1 MAAIEF
7 SDVAAALSCEQF
19 ARQELEMRGRRAKCP
34 WCPNP
39 EHYNLAFLPDGK
51 AYCHKCHKG
60 GDVVTLAAAVW
71 HMSQREA
78 AAELNTRFKLGLG
91 AETVTAAD
99 LERRRAARQADR
111 ERREAERAAVNAELG
126 AAAEDLREAEA
137 VAGTLTDD
145 TPETWAK
152 VARLARAQD
161 RWNALQ
167 AAGMAR

>member
-1 MAAIEF
+1 MRLTVYAPNRREVLSVAAIEF

-111 ERREAERAAVNAELG
+111 ERREAERADFLADRIRQGN
-126 AAAEDLREAEA
+126 LR
-137 VAGTLTDD
+137 AG
-145 TPETWAK
+145 W
-152 VARLARAQD
+152 RF
-161 RWNALQ
+161 
-167 AAGMAR
+167 AGPDKA